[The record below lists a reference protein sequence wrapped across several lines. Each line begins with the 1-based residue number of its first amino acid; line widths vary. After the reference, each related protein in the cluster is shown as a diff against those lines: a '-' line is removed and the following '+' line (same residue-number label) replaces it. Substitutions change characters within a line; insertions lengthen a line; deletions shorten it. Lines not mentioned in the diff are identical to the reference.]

1 MQIVADLMTKN
12 LLTITA
18 AHSMK
23 NVHDLITKKGIRHI
37 PIMSEDNTSMLGL
50 ITHKI
55 MIAKVISL
63 MTEYGSESLLEQE
76 MKTSVMDIAV
86 TDFDKVYVDDSLQH
100 AAEYF
105 LKNKNGCLP
114 VFERQSEHDEKLVGM
129 LSSSD
134 FVKLSLNLLQA
145 Q

>member
-12 LLTITA
+12 LLTITTE
-18 AHSMK
+18 HSMK

-37 PIMSEDNTSMLGL
+37 PIMSQDNKTMVGL

-63 MTEYGSESLLEQE
+63 MTEYGAQGLLEQE
-76 MKTSVMDIAV
+76 MRTSVMDIAV
-86 TDFDKVYVDDSLQH
+86 TDFDKVYANDSLQY

-105 LKNKNGCLP
+105 LNNKNGCLP
-114 VFERQSEHDEKLVGM
+114 VFEKREEQDDKLVGM

-134 FVKLSLNLLQA
+134 FVKLSLSLLQS